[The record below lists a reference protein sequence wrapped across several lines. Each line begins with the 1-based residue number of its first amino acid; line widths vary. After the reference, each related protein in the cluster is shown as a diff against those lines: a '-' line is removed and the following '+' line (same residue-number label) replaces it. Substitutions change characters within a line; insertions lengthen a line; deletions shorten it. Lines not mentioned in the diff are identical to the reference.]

1 MAQNVREAQKIALS
15 QGITVMVKNITFHSF
30 SVDLIL
36 QMQALNRD
44 ATEYAETTLPFY
56 ENRKKVS

>member
-15 QGITVMVKNITFHSF
+15 RGITVMVKNIPFHSF

-36 QMQALNRD
+36 
-44 ATEYAETTLPFY
+44 
-56 ENRKKVS
+56 